1 VVTSG
6 HVSIVRVT
14 ETAVGPVYKCPVD
27 APLQVLGGKWKLILC
42 WYLLQQPRRNGE
54 LRRLV
59 PGIGQKVLTQQLRE
73 LERDGVV
80 RRTAYDE
87 LPAKVIYSIVETER
101 DALAV
106 VVDVMCDWGFD
117 RVERHGGTI
126 LSGTR
131 ATSRTRSAH
140 AS

>member
-1 VVTSG
+1 MRSVTNLPA
-6 HVSIVRVT
+6 
-14 ETAVGPVYKCPVD
+14 EPVFTCPVD
-27 APLQVLGGKWKLILC
+27 APLRVLGGKWKLILC

-59 PGIGQKVLTQQLRE
+59 PGVGQKVLTQQLRE
-73 LERDGVV
+73 LERDGIVW
-80 RRTAYDE
+80 RTVYDE
-87 LPAKVIYSIVETER
+87 VPAKVVYGIRETER
-101 DALAV
+101 DDLAA

-117 RVERHGGTI
+117 RVQRHGGKI

-131 ATSRTRSAH
+131 ATESRRTQH

>member
-1 VVTSG
+1 MFSVT
-6 HVSIVRVT
+6 T
-14 ETAVGPVYKCPVD
+14 PPVEPVFTCPVD
-27 APLQVLGGKWKLILC
+27 APLRVLGGKWKLILC

-73 LERDGVV
+73 LERDGIV
-80 RRTAYDE
+80 RRTVYDE
-87 LPAKVIYSIVETER
+87 VPARVVYSIWDTER
-101 DALAV
+101 DDLAA
-106 VVDVMCDWGFD
+106 VVDVMCRWGFD

-126 LSGTR
+126 LNGTR
-131 ATSRTRSAH
+131 GTQSRRTQH